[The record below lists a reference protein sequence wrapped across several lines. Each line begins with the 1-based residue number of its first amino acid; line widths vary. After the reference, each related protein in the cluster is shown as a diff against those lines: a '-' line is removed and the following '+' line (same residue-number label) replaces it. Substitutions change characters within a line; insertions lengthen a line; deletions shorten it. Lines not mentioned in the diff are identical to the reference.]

1 MRRSILPLFLLVCSP
16 LPGQN
21 SQDQAPTRS
30 PKETS
35 EKQEPLVVT
44 ATRSGKRAFDLP
56 QAGNSLDRDTLLFDL
71 QARTLPEALR
81 EIPGISVQKTGPAQ
95 GSPKIRGQN
104 GFRTLF
110 LIDGIRLN
118 NSVWRSGNVEY
129 WNTVDVYG
137 LRRLEIVRGPS
148 SVLWGSDGVFG
159 TGQGFSI
166 GPGDPS
172 QWKEG
177 FRTRQRLLFR
187 HASAEESFVE
197 RIETQGNQGTGF
209 GWHLG
214 VTYKDY
220 GTWTAGQEVGSLPYT
235 GYQEF
240 DGDYKF
246 VLPLGGGDRLI
257 LAGQHVDQKKGPRTH
272 STVFAKSWRGTTA
285 GSDFSRDIDQKRD
298 LVYIGWRRGGTW
310 DDAETALTASYQ
322 RFEEEE
328 NRVRSN
334 SRRRIQGDTVD
345 QFGLQGRHRMRLG
358 EGTLTFGFEAYHE
371 GVDSFYRELN
381 PDQSLRSTRPRG
393 PVADEAV
400 YDQLALFGL
409 YEHPLGEDLVGSLG
423 LRYQYVEADADVV
436 DIPGVS
442 GGPFA
447 PVHRSW
453 NQFVGQ
459 ASLVWKPED
468 RVRVFGNLAQSF
480 RAPNLSDLTRFDVAL
495 SGDLEI
501 PSTDVDPEKFLTLE
515 GGVRYDDG
523 LRRLSFTAFHT
534 WAKDLIQR
542 KPTGNIVG
550 GLTEVT
556 KTNASDGYFVGF
568 EAEGATNL
576 DFVGLDN
583 FEFYSYVDFVSSLID
598 ATDPSDPRRVRP
610 KGLPPIKGQFG
621 IRFLDLVNERL
632 TAELFFPW
640 SAGLS
645 ASEYNAAERR
655 NTQRIPPDG
664 LPAYLLVGIRGS
676 YKINDRMRASLSIE
690 NIENRDYRIL
700 DSGLNEAGTNVIF
713 TFEARF

>member
-1 MRRSILPLFLLVCSP
+1 MRRVSLFFFLLVFLLICGSARA
-16 LPGQN
+16 Q
-21 SQDQAPTRS
+21 T
-30 PKETS
+30 PKKPAK
-35 EKQEPLVVT
+35 KQTPLVVT
-44 ATRSGKRAFDLP
+44 ATRSGKKAIDLP
-56 QAGNSLDRDTLLFDL
+56 QASSSLDRDNLLFGL
-71 QARTLPEALR
+71 QARSLPEALR
-81 EIPGISVQKTGPAQ
+81 ELPGISVQKTGPAQ

-118 NSVWRSGNVEY
+118 NSIWRSGNVEY
-129 WNTVDVYG
+129 WNTVDLYG

-172 QWKEG
+172 RWKEG
-177 FRTRQRLLFR
+177 FHTEQRLLFR

-197 RIETQGNQGTGF
+197 RLETHGNQGTGF
-209 GWHLG
+209 GWHAG
-214 VTYKDY
+214 ITYKDY
-220 GTWTAGQEVGSLPYT
+220 GTLTAGQGVGSLPYT
-235 GYQEF
+235 GYQEA
-240 DGDYKF
+240 DGDFKLVF
-246 VLPLGGGDRLI
+246 PLEGGDRLL

-285 GSDFSRDIDQKRD
+285 GSDFARDIDQKRD
-298 LVYIGWRRGGTW
+298 LIYLGWRRGGSW
-310 DDAETALTASYQ
+310 DDAQTALTLSYQ

-334 SRRRIQGDTVD
+334 SRRRIQKATVD
-345 QFGLQGRHRMRLG
+345 QLGLQGRHRLEMG
-358 EGTLTFGFEAYHE
+358 GGTLTLGFEAYHE
-371 GVDSFYRELN
+371 GVDSSFRELN

-393 PVADEAV
+393 AVADEAV
-400 YDQLALFGL
+400 YDQVAFFGL
-409 YEHPLGEDLVGSLG
+409 YERPLGDEITGSLG

-453 NQFVGQ
+453 NQVVGQ
-459 ASLVWKPED
+459 ASVVWKPQE
-468 RVRVFGNLAQSF
+468 RMRVFGNLAQSF

-495 SGDLEI
+495 SGDQEI
-501 PSTDVDPEKFLTLE
+501 PSTNVDPEKFLTLE
-515 GGVRYDDG
+515 GGFRFDDG
-523 LRRLSFTAFHT
+523 LRRFSFTAFHT

-542 KPTGNIVG
+542 RPTGNIVG

-576 DFVGLDN
+576 DFVGLDS
-583 FEFYSYVDFVSSLID
+583 FEFYSYVDFVSALVD

-621 IRFLDLVNERL
+621 VRFLDLVHERL
-632 TAELFFPW
+632 SAEIFFPW

-664 LPAYLLVGIRGS
+664 LPAYVLMGIRGS
-676 YKINDRMRASLSIE
+676 YKISEKVRASLSIE
-690 NIENRDYRIL
+690 NIENRDYRVL